1 MRKIAII
8 LVSILF
14 VQILS
19 PLGES
24 VRIEQKYTY
33 SAGEIPQTLHF
44 DDVLE
49 PTASLSV
56 ASKPIS
62 VWKRANGVAIFP
74 TSKNMFTL
82 KIPRT
87 FPIDD
92 IRIMGYLNAKNI
104 TINIDTDGNDSN
116 DHFYYTEPVFVD
128 STDIFTYTIDIKS
141 HVSLP
146 RVSVIGLDTDESRMH
161 IAIGDPTQVQ
171 GATDIVKRADW

>member
-8 LVSILF
+8 LISVLL

-74 TSKNMFTL
+74 TAKNMFTL
-82 KIPRT
+82 KIPRNLR
-87 FPIDD
+87 IDD
-92 IRIMGYLNAKNI
+92 IRITGHLRTKNI
-104 TINIDTDGNDSN
+104 AINIDTDGNDSS
-116 DHFYYTEPVFVD
+116 DRFYYTEPVFVD
-128 STDIFTYTIDIKS
+128 PTDVFTYTIDIKS
-141 HVSLP
+141 HSLLP
-146 RVSVIGLDTDESRMH
+146 SVSVIGLDTEESRMR
-161 IAIGDPTQVQ
+161 ITIGELTQAQ